1 MPAKEYLRN
10 YLRTVR
16 RRLRLEAAARGL
28 AVCGLAA
35 LLLTVATVWLSD
47 AWRFSD
53 AIITFSRI
61 VLLLGT
67 GLALAVF
74 LVRPLLR
81 RLNDARIARFVE
93 EKQPR
98 FQDRLVTAVDM
109 EDKLPQENSS
119 RLFRELV
126 AEDAL
131 AETATAPPAGLV
143 QTSRILRPL
152 FFAATSVAVLLLL
165 SFFGPGFFRYGA
177 NILWMGWAQDNV
189 QALYEWEILPGD
201 LVVGRNSDQEVAA
214 FPVGF
219 HPGTARFFALYESD
233 ADWDSAAMLPEEQ
246 GGGFQF
252 LLMNIREP
260 VQYYVEADGVRS
272 PQFTISVTDVPRV
285 ERMEITYH
293 YPAYTG
299 MRDTVET
306 EGGDIIA
313 LRGTTVTLVAYTDVP
328 ATGGQMVF
336 DDGTSMDLKPL
347 GERELEA
354 TLEISRDSFYH
365 IRLRD
370 HLGKQARATHEYLIQ
385 ALADSP
391 PTLRLSRPGRDMQP
405 NPIEEVVTEFE
416 AEDDVRLAAMELH
429 YFVNGGPEQTAVLSQ
444 GGRNRQVSADHTL
457 FLENFQLIPGD
468 LVSFYGVAK
477 DAAANLTQTEM
488 FFLQMR
494 PFEKSYRQSQ
504 AGGGGGG
511 GGGEMDNTFL
521 SERQK
526 EVISATWNVIRKK
539 DQQRADATAEEAEML
554 SSVQRTLK
562 EQAETL
568 ASRVSRRQLG
578 GVNEEFGKL
587 VENLKKAAESMAPA
601 ADFLEKQEF
610 REALSP
616 EQTALQHLMRAE
628 ALYREI
634 QVAFG
639 SQGGGRGGAGNSGR
653 DLADLFD
660 LELDTDKNQYE
671 MLQERGRSQNNAEL
685 DDVMRKLKELARRQE
700 ELARRE
706 PEKPKDS
713 MRAAK
718 RWEQEMLRREAED
731 LARRLEQ
738 LSRESNSSQMAQASK
753 ALSQA
758 ARDMQQA
765 GSQQGSDNRS
775 ETARAL
781 ERIREANDLLSGQQR
796 QWDEQLMQ
804 RLADNTD
811 QVVRQQAKITEDID
825 GAAGRLGNEER
836 VEAGLETLRE
846 VMKDKA
852 ELLESLGNLER
863 QINEA
868 AQRMAASQR
877 KAAQKLRGASSMI
890 QEERMGDKLRQGAW
904 LARRGMWPMAATREK
919 ELQANTEQ
927 LRDRVR
933 DAQNSLEQPGSDENL
948 KQALRAAEQLRQ
960 ELESLER
967 QQRRSPGNSENREGQ
982 QGRQGS
988 EGQGSE
994 DQGSQAR
1001 GGQQAGEGSM
1011 GRAGGSPLG
1020 GRRDSRS
1027 RAAGGAAGRYRGD
1040 EAWNRG
1046 DYRPLPPQEQRQ
1058 IDRQYRELTQ
1068 EASELRQ
1075 LFSEDPEFD
1084 NIVRDLISSMQN
1096 LDRGRFPGNPG
1107 ELERL
1112 RAGLIDRWKELELR
1126 LSRQLQMDQ
1135 SGAVR
1140 LSGLERIPERYRSIL
1155 EEYYRSISRGER

>member
-1 MPAKEYLRN
+1 MLAKEHLRDYLS
-10 YLRTVR
+10 TVR
-16 RRLRLEAAARGL
+16 RRLRLEAVARGL

-67 GLALAVF
+67 GLVLALF

-81 RLNDARIARFVE
+81 RLSNARIARFVE

-98 FQDRLVTAVDM
+98 FQDRLVTAVDL
-109 EDKLPQENSS
+109 EDKLPRENSS
-119 RLFRELV
+119 RLFQELV

-131 AETATAPPAGLV
+131 AETATAPPSGLI

-152 FFAATSVAVLLLL
+152 LFAATSVAVLLLL

-201 LVVGRNSDQEVAA
+201 LVVGRNTDQEVTA
-214 FPVGF
+214 FPLGF
-219 HPGTARFFALYESD
+219 HPETARFFVLYESD
-233 ADWDSAAMLPEEQ
+233 ADWDSATMLPEEQ

-260 VQYYVEADGVRS
+260 VQYYVESDGVRS

-336 DDGTSMDLKPL
+336 DDGTSLEMKSL
-347 GERELEA
+347 GERELEV
-354 TLEISRDSFYH
+354 TLEVSRDSLYH
-365 IRLRD
+365 IRLQD

-385 ALADSP
+385 ALEDSP

-429 YFVNGGPEQTAVLSQ
+429 YFVNGGPEQTAILSQ
-444 GGRNRQVSADHTL
+444 GGRNRQVTADHTL

-477 DAAANLTQTEM
+477 DAAAHLTQTEM
-488 FFLQMR
+488 FFLQVR
-494 PFEKSYRQSQ
+494 PFEKSYRQAQ

-539 DQQRADATAEEAEML
+539 NQQRADAAAATEDAELL

-568 ASRVSRRQLG
+568 ASRVSRRLLG

-587 VENLKKAAESMAPA
+587 VENLKKAAESMASA
-601 ADFLEKQEF
+601 AGYLEKQEF

-628 ALYREI
+628 AMYREI

-700 ELARRE
+700 QLARRE

-713 MRAAK
+713 MRAAS
-718 RWEQEMLRREAED
+718 RWEQEMLRREAEE

-738 LSRESNSSQMAQASK
+738 LSRESNSSQMAQASR

-765 GSQQGSDNRS
+765 GSQQGSGSRS

-804 RLADNTD
+804 RLADNAD
-811 QVVRQQAKITEDID
+811 KVVRQQAKITEDID
-825 GAAGRLGNEER
+825 RAAGLLGNEER

-846 VMKDKA
+846 VMKDKV
-852 ELLESLGNLER
+852 ELLESLGNIER
-863 QINEA
+863 QINAA

-877 KAAQKLRGASSMI
+877 KTAQKLRGASSMI

-967 QQRRSPGNSENREGQ
+967 QQRRSPGGSENREGQ
-982 QGRQGS
+982 QGSQGS
-988 EGQGSE
+988 QG
-994 DQGSQAR
+994 QGSQAR
-1001 GGQQAGEGSM
+1001 GGQQAGEGST
-1011 GRAGGSPLG
+1011 GRADGSPLG

-1027 RAAGGAAGRYRGD
+1027 RAAGGAGRYRGGE

-1046 DYRPLPPQEQRQ
+1046 DYRPWSPQEQRQ
-1058 IDRQYRELTQ
+1058 LDRRYQQLTQ
-1068 EASELRQ
+1068 QASELSR

-1084 NIVRDLISSMQN
+1084 DMVRELVGSMRN

-1126 LSRQLQMDQ
+1126 LSRQLQLDK

-1140 LSGLERIPERYRSIL
+1140 LSGLERIPERYRPIL